1 MNTKLITRIIAF
13 ILALVLILGLIPML
27 TMAAEDGVV
36 IKLHYNRPDG
46 NYTDW
51 SVWFWNYGAEGVDIP
66 FDDVNGEK
74 VATFP
79 VDPGVTSVGFIVKLP
94 NWAEK
99 DVAED
104 QFIDVA
110 AYTSGTVHVYV

>member
-51 SVWFWNYGAEGVDIP
+51 SVWFWNYGQEGQDKQEFLHWQGTYRMAHKRKNTMNSRVIEAVVVLAVGVVSVD
-66 FDDVNGEK
+66 
-74 VATFP
+74 
-79 VDPGVTSVGFIVKLP
+79 VTP
-94 NWAEK
+94 
-99 DVAED
+99 
-104 QFIDVA
+104 
-110 AYTSGTVHVYV
+110 